1 MMANGFSLDSIK
13 ITIPKRSKNSHKG
26 DFGRALILAGSEGM
40 GGAAILSS
48 EACLFSG
55 AGLVSIY
62 THPSNVEASLTRNP
76 EIMALGIKK
85 DFEIPKNID
94 VLLCGP
100 GLRNNEWSANI
111 VKKAFAAKKL
121 KILIFDAGAFDF
133 LYDLSSEF
141 RYEDDVP
148 LIIPEINGEE
158 INKLRGP
165 SLIANPNCSTSQL
178 LMALNPI
185 HKELKVDI
193 LNVSTYQAVSG
204 TGKQAVQELKNQI
217 KDSSAS
223 QDVYS
228 KKIAFNVI
236 PQCDIFLENN
246 FTKEEMKLVWET
258 QKILDKNIEV
268 QATCVRVPVIN
279 GHSEAVFLRTIKET
293 TREEVIELLNNSS
306 GIKVIDNPESLK
318 YPTPL
323 ENANDTEDVF
333 VGRIR
338 SQTINSENWTSMW
351 IVADNV
357 YGKGAALNTVQILEG
372 LVENN
377 KLC

>member
-1 MMANGFSLDSIK
+1 MIRKTPIIFEKSIPGK
-13 ITIPKRSKNSHKG
+13 VGCTIPKSDVPEYKIEDLTNFDYSKVNLAIFS
-26 DFGRALILAGSEGM
+26 AGSKVAEEH
-40 GGAAILSS
+40 A
-48 EACLFSG
+48 
-55 AGLVSIY
+55 
-62 THPSNVEASLTRNP
+62 
-76 EIMALGIKK
+76 K
-85 DFEIPKNID
+85 DFVN
-94 VLLCGP
+94 
-100 GLRNNEWSANI
+100 
-111 VKKAFAAKKL
+111 
-121 KILIFDAGAFDF
+121 AGV
-133 LYDLSSEF
+133 YVIDLSSKF
-141 RYEDDVP
+141 RYEKDIP
-148 LIIPEINGEE
+148 LIIPEINGNE
-158 INKLRGP
+158 INLLDAP
-165 SLIANPNCSTSQL
+165 SIISNPNCSTSQL
-178 LMALNPI
+178 LMAIAPI
-185 HKELKVDI
+185 HKEYEIDI
-193 LNVSTYQAVSG
+193 LNIATYQAVSG

-217 KDSSAS
+217 KDESVN
-223 QDVYS
+223 QEVYP

-236 PQCDIFLENN
+236 PQCDIFLEND

-258 QKILDKNIEV
+258 KKILDNNIEV
-268 QATCVRVPVIN
+268 QATCARVPVIN
-279 GHSEAVFLRTIKET
+279 GHSEAVFFRTKKET
-293 TREEVIELLNNSS
+293 SREEIIELLNNSS